1 MKMKIML
8 TGKNRR
14 IADNISE
21 HLEDDKGYA
30 VVKCEPSIDAMEKA
44 IQKELPHIIIICL
57 SNETRET
64 VKIYNSLIKPMEEDS
79 ISIVVVAN
87 AEDLRTFKDHTRI
100 GETYY
105 LPRPVS
111 ILELYNILIEVEEKL
126 HLPGEEKES
135 RPSEEERGRC
145 GSDKEPEFIRK
156 KILVVDDDADQLAQI
171 KGHLTEFYD
180 VTAVR
185 SGPDSLKYLEKHDVD
200 LMLLDYVMPDID
212 GAEVLFRIRTTRALS
227 QLPVIFLTGMTER
240 DVVIKTL
247 VELRPQGYIV
257 KPSKKSEIVA
267 KIIDV
272 LG

>member
-1 MKMKIML
+1 MKMKVML

-21 HLEDDKGYA
+21 HLEDDKGYE
-30 VVKCEPSIDAMEKA
+30 VVKCEPTIDAMEKA
-44 IQKELPHIIIICL
+44 IQKEQPHIITICL
-57 SNETRET
+57 SNESRES
-64 VKIYNSLIKPMEEDS
+64 VKIYNSLVGPVEENN
-79 ISIVVVAN
+79 IYIIVVAN
-87 AEDLRTFKDHTRI
+87 AEDLKTFKDYTKL

-111 ILELYNILIEVEEKL
+111 ILELYNILIEVEGKL
-126 HLPGEEKES
+126 HLPAEEKKTSGEDD
-135 RPSEEERGRC
+135 RRRHGN
-145 GSDKEPEFIRK
+145 GNEPEIIRK
-156 KILVVDDDADQLAQI
+156 KILVVDDDPDQLAQI
-171 KGHLTEFYD
+171 KGNLIEFYD

-185 SGPDSLKYLEKHDVD
+185 SGFDALKFLENHEVD
-200 LMLLDYVMPDID
+200 LMLLDYVMPELD

-240 DVVIKTL
+240 DVVIRTL